1 MLVRTVWP
9 STLASI
15 SMMRLA
21 CALEFYSIAAA
32 YSIASVNL
40 LYVVMVVASHRGI
53 SRVWGWGASRKTALF
68 SKFFL
73 DFLHSIFR
81 LFLLNCQVKWGGVA
95 PQDVSDVSYQSS
107 SNLALNRPHAYIWAA
122 KLFTLLSLVIFTPR
136 YLHLT
141 WRLYS

>member
-9 STLASI
+9 SKLASS

-32 YSIASVNL
+32 YSIASVNM
-40 LYVVMVVASHRGI
+40 LYVVVVVAPHWGI

-68 SKFFL
+68 SKLFF

-81 LFLLNCQVKWGGVA
+81 LYLLNCHVKWGGVA

-107 SNLALNRPHAYIWAA
+107 RNLAFNRPHAHIWAA
-122 KLFTLLSLVIFTPR
+122 KLFTLLSLVILTQQSF
-136 YLHLT
+136 HST
-141 WRLYS
+141 WRLSS